1 MLAYWQKESM
11 LDVGTCSSK
20 DEIGSSGLQR
30 MVGKDSKGGRISVIV
45 VDDHEVVRVGLRA
58 LLAADASIDVVGEAS
73 SGREAVALAK
83 ELRPKIVLMDLAMPL
98 LNGMEATRQILQ
110 DCSTIRV
117 IALSSYNDDE
127 HVQQALAAGASGY
140 LLKGMAPANLLRALH
155 EVHEG
160 RRCFSPAI
168 ADRIVENEMGSG
180 GAAVANSAA
189 KLSIR
194 EAEVLQLIAE
204 GMANK
209 QIANELHLSIK
220 TVEKHRHALMGKLDL
235 HSVADLVRYAIAR
248 KKIEGA
254 CAEESQVDA

>member
-1 MLAYWQKESM
+1 M
-11 LDVGTCSSK
+11 D
-20 DEIGSSGLQR
+20 
-30 MVGKDSKGGRISVIV
+30 GKNGKGGRISVIV

-58 LLAADASIDVVGEAS
+58 LLAADAKIDLVGEAS

-83 ELRPKIVLMDLAMPL
+83 QLRPEIVLMDLAMPL

-110 DCSTIRV
+110 DCPAIKIV
-117 IALSSYNDDE
+117 ALSSYNDPE
-127 HVQQALAAGASGY
+127 HVEQALAAGASGY
-140 LLKGMAPANLLRALH
+140 LLKGMAPANLLGAIY
-155 EVHEG
+155 EVHKG
-160 RRCFSPAI
+160 KRCFSPAI
-168 ADRIVENEMGSG
+168 AEKIVENEMQDGQS
-180 GAAVANSAA
+180 AAVGPGA

-209 QIANELHLSIK
+209 QIAEELQLSIK
-220 TVEKHRHALMGKLDL
+220 TIEKHRHALMGKLDL

-248 KKIEGA
+248 KTIEGE

>member
-1 MLAYWQKESM
+1 M
-11 LDVGTCSSK
+11 D
-20 DEIGSSGLQR
+20 
-30 MVGKDSKGGRISVIV
+30 GKNGKGGRISVIV

-58 LLAADASIDVVGEAS
+58 LLAADAKIDLVGEAS

-83 ELRPKIVLMDLAMPL
+83 QLRPEIVLMDLAMPL

-110 DCSTIRV
+110 DCPAIKIV
-117 IALSSYNDDE
+117 ALSSYNDPE
-127 HVQQALAAGASGY
+127 HVEQALAAGASGY
-140 LLKGMAPANLLRALH
+140 LLKGMAPANLLGAIY
-155 EVHEG
+155 EVHKG
-160 RRCFSPAI
+160 KRCFSPAI
-168 ADRIVENEMGSG
+168 AEKIVENEMQNGQS
-180 GAAVANSAA
+180 AAVGPGA

-209 QIANELHLSIK
+209 QIAEELQLSIK
-220 TVEKHRHALMGKLDL
+220 TIEKHRHALMGKLDL

-248 KKIEGA
+248 KTIEGE

>member
-1 MLAYWQKESM
+1 M
-11 LDVGTCSSK
+11 D
-20 DEIGSSGLQR
+20 
-30 MVGKDSKGGRISVIV
+30 GKNGKGGRISVIV

-58 LLAADASIDVVGEAS
+58 LLAADAKIDLVGEAS

-83 ELRPKIVLMDLAMPL
+83 QLRPEIVLMDLAMPL

-110 DCSTIRV
+110 DCPAIKIV
-117 IALSSYNDDE
+117 ALSSYNDPE
-127 HVQQALAAGASGY
+127 HVEQALAAGASGY
-140 LLKGMAPANLLRALH
+140 LLKGMAPANLLGAIY
-155 EVHEG
+155 EVHKG
-160 RRCFSPAI
+160 KRCFSPAI
-168 ADRIVENEMGSG
+168 AEKIVENEMQSG
-180 GAAVANSAA
+180 QSAAVGPGA

-209 QIANELHLSIK
+209 QIAEELQLSIK
-220 TVEKHRHALMGKLDL
+220 TIEKHRHALMGKLDL

-248 KKIEGA
+248 KTIEGE

>member
-1 MLAYWQKESM
+1 
-11 LDVGTCSSK
+11 
-20 DEIGSSGLQR
+20 

-58 LLAADASIDVVGEAS
+58 LLAADANVDLVGEAS

-83 ELRPKIVLMDLAMPL
+83 ELRPEIVLMDLAMPL

-110 DCSTIRV
+110 DCPTIKV
-117 IALSSYNDDE
+117 IALSSYNDPE

-140 LLKGMAPANLLRALH
+140 LLKGMAPASLLGALY

-160 RRCFSPAI
+160 RQCFSPAI
-168 ADRIVENEMGSG
+168 AERIVENEIGNG
-180 GAAVANSAA
+180 PSARA
-189 KLSIR
+189 SSTTKLSIR

-209 QIANELHLSIK
+209 QIADELHLSVK
-220 TVEKHRHALMGKLDL
+220 TIEKHRHALMGKLDL

-248 KKIEGA
+248 KTIEGA

>member
-1 MLAYWQKESM
+1 
-11 LDVGTCSSK
+11 
-20 DEIGSSGLQR
+20 

-83 ELRPKIVLMDLAMPL
+83 ELRPQIVLMDLAMPL

-117 IALSSYNDDE
+117 IALSSYNDHE

-140 LLKGMAPANLLRALH
+140 LLKGMAPVNLLRALH

-180 GAAVANSAA
+180 GATLANSAA

-248 KKIEGA
+248 KTIEGA
-254 CAEESQVDA
+254 YAEESQVDA

>member
-1 MLAYWQKESM
+1 M

-248 KKIEGA
+248 KTIEGA